1 MVGPIVWPDVHLVPG
16 PDPVPPLQRLGH
28 PPQDQVS
35 SVLPT
40 PGKIFRPTSR
50 KKIVRRVLKFSS
62 NFIFRVAK
70 IHIFKPV
77 KSEEDKSLD
86 PF

>member
-1 MVGPIVWPDVHLVPG
+1 MLKHPVVGPIVWPDVHLVPC

-35 SVLPT
+35 GVLPT
-40 PGKIFRPTSR
+40 PGKIYRASSR

-70 IHIFKPV
+70 NSHF
-77 KSEEDKSLD
+77 
-86 PF
+86 